1 MLDKDLI
8 RDLKIQ
14 VWTEGSELY
23 EVNAINVASSII
35 IQSEEIESD
44 NLNNKSLVKVI
55 NSFGQL
61 MNQLR
66 K

>member
-1 MLDKDLI
+1 MYVSEQTSFKVLEKDLI

-14 VWTEGSELY
+14 LCIEGSELY

-44 NLNNKSLVKVI
+44 NLNNK
-55 NSFGQL
+55 
-61 MNQLR
+61 
-66 K
+66 